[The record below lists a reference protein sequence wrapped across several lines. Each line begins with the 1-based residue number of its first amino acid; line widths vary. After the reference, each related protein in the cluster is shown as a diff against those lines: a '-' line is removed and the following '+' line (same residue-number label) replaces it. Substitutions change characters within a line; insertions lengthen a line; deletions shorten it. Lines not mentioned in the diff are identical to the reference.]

1 MPEFLF
7 SKVAGNLI
15 KKEALKHVFSCEIC
29 KTFQYTFFLKTLL
42 GYCFCMYQFINF
54 LTMASK
60 ALTSHSKNTAKCK
73 RNKGCKALVWF
84 WDEKCDWIDLGAFS
98 TNLGCI
104 FIKYSSNII
113 NVRGIILCS
122 QFIRLRIHCK
132 RDPVHTGRKL
142 NLHMTF
148 RKRLERLVNVLQ
160 TFSLRPVSTGD
171 VYSEG
176 CQTSKDWAFSKH
188 DM

>member
-1 MPEFLF
+1 M
-7 SKVAGNLI
+7 
-15 KKEALKHVFSCEIC
+15 FSCEIC

-42 GYCFCMYQFINF
+42 GYCFCMHHFIYL
-54 LTMASK
+54 LTKHFIKCLNLVSQ
-60 ALTSHSKNTAKCK
+60 SKNTAKCK

-104 FIKYSSNII
+104 FIKYLCNII

-132 RDPVHTGRKL
+132 QDPVDTGRKL
-142 NLHMTF
+142 NLHKTF
-148 RKRLERLVNVLQ
+148 RKRLERLLNVLR
-160 TFSLRPVSTGD
+160 TFSLRPVSTED

-176 CQTSKDWAFSKH
+176 CQISKDWAFSKH